1 MTSKSTLTTL
11 TLAAALAASI
21 ATMVP
26 AQDRPQRPF
35 GGPMMGLPA
44 FSAID
49 TNNDG
54 VASPAE
60 IKAYEAAQIKGLDAN
75 GDGFLTADE
84 IAAQMTRVATE
95 RMTAS
100 VTAKF
105 AQIDPKGDGKITI
118 AEAEAQPMPMSRLLD
133 RMLKMGDGKITKETF
148 DAMQARIAAGA
159 GRMRGEHRGIGM
171 RGSDRAQGMLGDHGP
186 MARRGAM
193 GIGGPLAKL
202 NFADI
207 DANKDGV
214 ITADEVKAYQD
225 ARITAMDA
233 NKDGFIS
240 VDEFV
245 SGRLANLAPAMQDR
259 ATKMV
264 AALDLNGDSKISIEE
279 LAVAPMSMMFAHFPA
294 NADGSIT
301 KAEYAQAQERM
312 QMMYHGRRGEWRGEM
327 SGRMQQQGGRG
338 HGGWWKK
345 HHQMQDDMNGQD
357 APADGATGN

>member
-26 AQDRPQRPF
+26 AQDRPQPPMGPM

-54 VASPAE
+54 VATPAE

-84 IAAQMTRVATE
+84 IAAQMTRM
-95 RMTAS
+95 MTAHMTAN

-118 AEAEAQPMPMSRLLD
+118 AEAEAQPTPVSMMLD
-133 RMLKMGDGKITKETF
+133 RMLKMGGGKITKEAF
-148 DAMQARIAAGA
+148 DALQARMAAEKA
-159 GRMRGEHRGIGM
+159 GM
-171 RGSDRAQGMLGDHGP
+171 RGDHGPMGMGGMRRDHGP
-186 MARRGAM
+186 MARGAM
-193 GIGGPLAKL
+193 GMGAAMAKL
-202 NFADI
+202 NFADL
-207 DANKDGV
+207 DANKDGT
-214 ITADEVKAYQD
+214 ITPDEVKAYQE
-225 ARITAMDA
+225 ARIKAVDT
-233 NKDGFIS
+233 NNDGFIS

-245 SGRLANLAPAMQDR
+245 SSRMANMAPMIQAH
-259 ATKMV
+259 AAKMV
-264 AALDLNGDSKISIEE
+264 AAVDLNGDGKISIEE

-301 KAEYAQAQERM
+301 KAEYDRAQERM
-312 QMMYHGRRGEWRGEM
+312 HMMHNGQRGEM
-327 SGRMQQQGGRG
+327 RGHMQQQGGKG

-345 HHQMQDDMNGQD
+345 HHPMQNGMNGQD

>member
-21 ATMVP
+21 ATMGT
-26 AQDRPQRPF
+26 AQDRPQP
-35 GGPMMGLPA
+35 PMGAPMIGLPA

-60 IKAYEAAQIKGLDAN
+60 IKAYEASQIKGLDAN

-84 IAAQMTRVATE
+84 IAAQMTRVTTE
-95 RMTAS
+95 RMTAN

-148 DAMQARIAAGA
+148 DAMQTRIAAGA
-159 GRMRGEHRGIGM
+159 GRMRDEHGGKGVRGGDHAEGM
-171 RGSDRAQGMLGDHGP
+171 PGDHGP
-186 MARRGAM
+186 MARRGAV
-193 GIGGPLAKL
+193 GLDGALAKL
-202 NFADI
+202 NFADL

-225 ARITAMDA
+225 ARIVAMDA

-245 SGRLANLAPAMQDR
+245 SGRLANLAPTMQER

-264 AALDLNGDSKISIEE
+264 AALDLNGDGKISIEE
-279 LAVAPMSMMFAHFPA
+279 LAAAPMSMMFAHFPA

-312 QMMYHGRRGEWRGEM
+312 QVMKHGRRGER
-327 SGRMQQQGGRG
+327 SGRMQQQDGRG
-338 HGGWWKK
+338 HDGWWKK
-345 HHQMQDDMNGQD
+345 HHQTQDDINGQD
-357 APADGATGN
+357 APADGAIGN